1 MYNSESH
8 ILSVFDEDAK
18 EDKSPKRRRVESWCD
33 RLNWVDLF
41 ILWVVLGASVL
52 GLALWICSAL
62 IIFPFDR
69 LVTVATGQG

>member
-8 ILSVFDEDAK
+8 ILRVFDEDAN
-18 EDKSPKRRRVESWCD
+18 EDKSPKRRRESWCD
-33 RLNWVDLF
+33 KLNLVDLF